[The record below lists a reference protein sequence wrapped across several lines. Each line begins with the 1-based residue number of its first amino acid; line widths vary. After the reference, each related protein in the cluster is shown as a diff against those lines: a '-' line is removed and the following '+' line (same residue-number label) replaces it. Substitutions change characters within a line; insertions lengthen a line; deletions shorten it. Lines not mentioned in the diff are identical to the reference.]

1 MPERYYTAMSRHVLR
16 YYCKNLSGPSRD
28 KDSWYAADRVLKQL
42 SASDRATVID
52 IHRNGETVVGAIQR
66 LSRERRTDPKRLW
79 DLVNFV
85 DRAIAREM
93 KYL

>member
-1 MPERYYTAMSRHVLR
+1 MSERYYTAMVRHVLR

-28 KDSWYAADRVLKQL
+28 KDTWYAADRVLTRL
-42 SASDRATVID
+42 SDSDRDTVVNIYQG
-52 IHRNGETVVGAIQR
+52 GETVVGAIQR
-66 LSRERRTDPKRLW
+66 LSREHRTDPKRLW

-85 DRAIAREM
+85 ERSIAKEM